1 MNHNISRRTLLA
13 SGLTAIGGSLAAEE
27 ATAVNSD
34 RSAAHRPLTLESL
47 GTTLSAM
54 GFETKKI
61 ESRYDF
67 TFSAR
72 QQEEWNLSMTAALST
87 DEKSIWIMAW
97 LDELPKSA
105 GDVPRTSLLRLLA
118 DNDKIGNGIFFAYVP
133 SVKRFTLQRVLR
145 NDRITS
151 ASLKADLTELGAK
164 VVDLYPHWNVANWK
178 QATTTST
185 AAGRGSAD
193 DDDTRSAGSRSN
205 PPPASRSVH
214 GRTAGRDA
222 TPGETRKR

>member
-1 MNHNISRRTLLA
+1 MNQNISRRTLLA
-13 SGLTAIGGSLAAEE
+13 SGLTAIGGSVVAEAAIAAEG
-27 ATAVNSD
+27 D
-34 RSAAHRPLTLESL
+34 RTAAHRPLTLESL
-47 GTTLSAM
+47 GTTLAAM

-67 TFSAR
+67 TFAAKHE
-72 QQEEWNLSMTAALST
+72 EEWNLSMTAALST

-151 ASLKADLTELGAK
+151 ASLRADLTELGAK
-164 VVDLYPHWNVANWK
+164 VIDMYPHWNVANWR
-178 QATTTST
+178 QATSTTT

-205 PPPASRSVH
+205 PPPASRSIN